1 MSDYK
6 RKDGYYRMAKA
17 EGYRSR
23 AAYKLI
29 ELDHKHR
36 LLRKGMRVLD
46 LGCAPGGWLQVASN
60 KVGPKGRVV
69 GIDRLQVAELNLT
82 NTIVLTGDI
91 SAEDSRSRL
100 LEALGGPADLVL
112 SDMAPDTSGVGFA
125 DHVRSVELV
134 AMGGQIAL
142 ELLHPGGAYLA
153 KVFEGPDLNDLVAG
167 LKRHFGKIKR
177 VKPEASRKGSK
188 ELYLVCP
195 NMRA

>member
-1 MSDYK
+1 MSDYN
-6 RKDGYYRMAKA
+6 RKDGYYRKAKA

-29 ELDHKHR
+29 ELDSKHR
-36 LLRKGMRVLD
+36 LLRKGMRLVD
-46 LGCAPGGWLQVASN
+46 LGCAPGGWLQVASK

-69 GIDRLQVAELNLT
+69 GIDRLEMAELKLL
-82 NTIVLTGDI
+82 NTIVLIGDI
-91 SAEDSRSRL
+91 TAEDSRSRL

-112 SDMAPDTSGVGFA
+112 SDMAPDTSGVAFA

-134 AMGGQIAL
+134 AMGGQIAR
-142 ELLHPGGAYLA
+142 ELLRPGGTYLA
-153 KVFEGPDLNDLVAG
+153 KVFEGPDLNELVAD

-177 VKPEASRKGSK
+177 VKPGASRKGSK

-195 NMRA
+195 DMRA

>member
-6 RKDGYYRMAKA
+6 RKDGYYRKAKA

-23 AAYKLI
+23 AAYKLK
-29 ELDHKHR
+29 ELDQKHR
-36 LLRKGMRVLD
+36 LLRKGMRVVD

-69 GIDRLQVAELNLT
+69 GIDRLEVAELKLV
-82 NTIVLTGDI
+82 NTTVLTGDI
-91 SAEDSRSRL
+91 TAEDSRARL
-100 LEALGGPADLVL
+100 LEALAGPADLVL

-142 ELLHPGGAYLA
+142 ELLRPGGAYLA
-153 KVFEGPDLNDLVAG
+153 KVFEGPDLNDLVAD

-177 VKPEASRKGSK
+177 VKPEASRKGSR

-195 NMRA
+195 DMRA

>member
-1 MSDYK
+1 MSDYN
-6 RKDGYYRMAKA
+6 RKDGYYRKAKA

-29 ELDHKHR
+29 ELDSKHR
-36 LLRKGMRVLD
+36 LLRKGMRLVD
-46 LGCAPGGWLQVASN
+46 LGCAPGGWLQVASK

-69 GIDRLQVAELNLT
+69 GIDRLEMAELKLL
-82 NTIVLTGDI
+82 NTIVLIGDI
-91 SAEDSRSRL
+91 TAEDSRSRL

-112 SDMAPDTSGVGFA
+112 SDMAPDTSGVAFA

-134 AMGGQIAL
+134 AMGGQIAR
-142 ELLHPGGAYLA
+142 ELLRPGGTYLA
-153 KVFEGPDLNDLVAG
+153 KVFEGPDLNELVAD

-195 NMRA
+195 NLRA